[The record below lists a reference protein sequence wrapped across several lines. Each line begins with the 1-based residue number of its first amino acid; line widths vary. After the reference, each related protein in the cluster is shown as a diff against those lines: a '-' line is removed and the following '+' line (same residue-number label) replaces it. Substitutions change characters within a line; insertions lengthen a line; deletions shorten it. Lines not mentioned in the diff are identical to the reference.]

1 MHSEWLSALQ
11 VGDDSPAGANK
22 VVRCNR
28 EHVVPLAGRS
38 PHLVVLQQ
46 VRINKHTK
54 LSAVTKGGHATV
66 GLGNPLVVDDNP
78 QPDVF
83 VKRTCMPSRR
93 SMTPPILGSPCLVTL
108 SPMT

>member
-46 VRINKHTK
+46 VRINKHTQ
-54 LSAVTKGGHATV
+54 LSAVTKGRHATS
-66 GLGNPLVVDDNP
+66 G
-78 QPDVF
+78 F
-83 VKRTCMPSRR
+83 VNRR
-93 SMTPPILGSPCLVTL
+93 A
-108 SPMT
+108 